1 MIVKKWINKAYP
13 IFKTGQK
20 IADVFKE
27 KEEFSLSTVVIKD
40 EDGYLAGIIK
50 KKDLQNFD
58 PEQKLGDVASDVT
71 LYCFDNDLVED
82 AVLLLIESHDFV
94 VPVVN
99 ENLKLKGVITVFE
112 VLEAL
117 MEITSMAV
125 ESVRI
130 TFKLPDKPGFLKK
143 IVDVLADEEIN
154 ILSIITTPDD
164 EGMKTVIIRTEKM
177 NSEYIAEILEENDI
191 VFDSVSEEEGFSV

>member
-13 IFKTGQK
+13 IFKTEQK

-27 KEEFSLSTVVIKD
+27 KEEFNLSTVVIKD
-40 EDGYLAGIIK
+40 GNGYLTGVIK
-50 KKDLQNFD
+50 KKDLKKFD

-71 LYCFDNDLVED
+71 YYCFDKDLVED

-99 ENLKLKGVITVFE
+99 EELKLKGVITVFE

-130 TFKLPDKPGFLKK
+130 TFLLPDRPGYLKK

-154 ILSIITTPDD
+154 ILSLITTPD
-164 EGMKTVIIRTEKM
+164 EGGQKRVIIRTEKM
-177 NSEYIAEILEENDI
+177 NSEYIAGILEENDI

>member
-13 IFKTGQK
+13 IFKTEQK
-20 IADVFKE
+20 ISDVFKE
-27 KEEFSLSTVVIKD
+27 KKEFDLSTVLIKD

-50 KKDLQNFD
+50 RKDLKNFD

-99 ENLKLKGVITVFE
+99 ENLKLEGVITVFE

-117 MEITSMAV
+117 MEITSIAV

-130 TFKLPDKPGFLKK
+130 TFKLPDKPGYLKK

-154 ILSIITTPDD
+154 ILSIITTPDE
-164 EGMKTVIIRTEKM
+164 EGMKTVIIRIEKM
-177 NSEYIAEILEENDI
+177 SSEYIAEILEENDI

>member
-13 IFKTGQK
+13 IFKTEQK
-20 IADVFKE
+20 ISDVFKE
-27 KEEFSLSTVVIKD
+27 KKEFDLSTVLIKD

-50 KKDLQNFD
+50 RKDLKSFD

-99 ENLKLKGVITVFE
+99 ENLKLEGVITVFE

-117 MEITSMAV
+117 MEITSIAV

-130 TFKLPDKPGFLKK
+130 TFKLPDKPGYLKK

-154 ILSIITTPDD
+154 ILSIITTPDE
-164 EGMKTVIIRTEKM
+164 EGMKTVIIRIEKM
-177 NSEYIAEILEENDI
+177 SSEYIAEILEENDI

>member
-13 IFKTGQK
+13 IFKTEQK

-27 KEEFSLSTVVIKD
+27 KEEFSFSTVVIKD
-40 EDGYLAGIIK
+40 KDGYLAGIIK
-50 KKDLQNFD
+50 KKDLKKFD
-58 PEQKLGDVASDVT
+58 SQQKLGDVASDVT

-117 MEITSMAV
+117 MEITSMAI

-154 ILSIITTPDD
+154 ILSIITTPDE
-164 EGMKTVIIRTEKM
+164 EGKKTVIIRTEKM

-191 VFDSVSEEEGFSV
+191 VFESVSEEEGFSV

>member
-1 MIVKKWINKAYP
+1 MIVKKWVNKAYP
-13 IFKTGQK
+13 IFETEQK
-20 IADVFKE
+20 IADVFAE

-40 EDGYLAGIIK
+40 ENGYLAGVIR
-50 KKDLQNFD
+50 KKDLKSFD

-71 LYCFDNDLVED
+71 YYCFDNDLVED

-99 ENLKLKGVITVFE
+99 EHLILKGVITVFE

-117 MEITSMAV
+117 MEVTSMAI

-130 TFKLPDKPGFLKK
+130 TFSLPDKPGFLKK

-154 ILSIITTPDD
+154 ILSLITTPDE
-164 EGMKTVIIRTEKM
+164 EGKKTVIIRTEKM
-177 NSEYIAEILEENDI
+177 NSEYIAGILEENEI
-191 VFDSVSEEEGFSV
+191 NFDSVSEEEGFSV